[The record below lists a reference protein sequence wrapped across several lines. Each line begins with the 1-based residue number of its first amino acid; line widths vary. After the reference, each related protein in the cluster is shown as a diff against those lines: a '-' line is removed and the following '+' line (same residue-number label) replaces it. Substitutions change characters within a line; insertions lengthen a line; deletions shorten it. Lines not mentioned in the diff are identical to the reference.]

1 MKKRVLS
8 AMPSQTFEEGALDAA
23 QQTGKLSYDGYKK
36 VWSDEFNGDS
46 LNRADWNVETHE
58 KGWVNNELQEFVD
71 SAENIQVK
79 DGKLIINPV
88 KKVTDGDTGSTKE
101 AASYTSGRVSTQN
114 KQTFIYG
121 RFECRAKVPKGKGTL
136 AYPAPFDQ
144 PFYVILNLA
153 VGGSWV
159 GNPNDETSFENNP
172 YVIDYVRVYR
182 KDSYDED
189 VKRHGKESYT
199 YIVR

>member
-8 AMPSQTFEEGALDAA
+8 AMPSQTFAEGALDAA
-23 QQTGKLSYDGYKK
+23 QQTGELSYDGYKK
-36 VWSDEFNGDS
+36 VWSDEFN
-46 LNRADWNVETHE
+46 
-58 KGWVNNELQEFVD
+58 
-71 SAENIQVK
+71 
-79 DGKLIINPV
+79 
-88 KKVTDGDTGSTKE
+88 GDTGSTKE

-144 PFYVILNLA
+144 PFYIILNLA

-159 GNPNDETSFENNP
+159 GNPNDETGFENNP

-189 VKRHGKESYT
+189 VKRPGKISL
-199 YIVR
+199 VMS